1 MNQASRIADTQAL
14 IERLRARDRE
24 WQKSC
29 DLWVK
34 QLADAGQPC
43 SPETEAGMR
52 TGTYGEAAAEL
63 ARLLDDNER
72 LRAHIEEQATHVETR
87 ITYRR

>member
-14 IERLRARDRE
+14 IERLPVMAVSLRN
-24 WQKSC
+24 
-29 DLWVK
+29 
-34 QLADAGQPC
+34 
-43 SPETEAGMR
+43 SPWSFKGEAER
-52 TGTYGEAAAEL
+52 IEQAAAEL